1 MMAFDGLQTRTFA
14 NSLIPSYQHQAGAD
28 VGGENNGNK
37 TWSFLSIPGVSLQNQ
52 ETASYVPWSHA
63 HEDPY
68 DLINCLQ
75 NSSMNRKPT
84 DNSDCDGENEGLM
97 SNILNGAHS
106 QDNNTERSHPTFNPF
121 WSPKK
126 SSEELMQYSQSE
138 AKMQHNPNLSSNY
151 VSREAFS
158 KAHGQ
163 SMDKDVGEFCPQSN
177 GLAINHQ
184 LLFNWANVDR
194 DNHVQRV
201 QKVPPGLPAPKVGN
215 NYMSLIQQS
224 KCDISPADRERRKS
238 HPVNNFSDVSD
249 VLRYQS
255 PCFDPYYEDSYIQS
269 STKSSSNDQ
278 YVPQVSS
285 FESFTAGKHGSFPN
299 IHKQMFGMSHDD
311 GLVEQCKF
319 NGPSVS
325 TKSSPTMQSQKLLMA
340 DVGVMQRERNG
351 VRKQILKREA
361 FQDHLLEDRQ
371 QPQPFS
377 PSVNLPN
384 QYQSKMSIPRESI
397 TLNINQDIRHHILQ
411 GQIQNKVK
419 PQMKKENAMVHM
431 PAFLGENLLTRSLN
445 NSHMKGGAK
454 KQVFN
459 RSPPY
464 DLQGGSQS
472 LTFNGENGV
481 VSTGSTQQCVP
492 PIYPGRSSIPHNFSS
507 RSTLL
512 YGDLHDRSTMNES
525 ALFNSCV
532 REMVTNRVENTNHGR
547 ASVVMNKGGP
557 VVHLYFRVDE
567 CFEQWR
573 CLERERKRAEVVLV
587 RTFDG
592 KRIAAVTN
600 TSLLKSPPNP
610 TRVDHLLV
618 KQIREQSK
626 VASLMNWMECLHNSP
641 LPNVGTV
648 LNQHHMVICFTQ
660 ARREEELSSMSR
672 HQQQQ
677 RAYITESRENLMIIA
692 LKELAATTR
701 MLRKALW
708 CALQVTLPKSDKR
721 QENHGNKEATC
732 REGLTSP
739 FTQYSFK

>member
-1 MMAFDGLQTRTFA
+1 
-14 NSLIPSYQHQAGAD
+14 
-28 VGGENNGNK
+28 
-37 TWSFLSIPGVSLQNQ
+37 
-52 ETASYVPWSHA
+52 
-63 HEDPY
+63 
-68 DLINCLQ
+68 
-75 NSSMNRKPT
+75 
-84 DNSDCDGENEGLM
+84 
-97 SNILNGAHS
+97 
-106 QDNNTERSHPTFNPF
+106 
-121 WSPKK
+121 
-126 SSEELMQYSQSE
+126 
-138 AKMQHNPNLSSNY
+138 
-151 VSREAFS
+151 
-158 KAHGQ
+158 
-163 SMDKDVGEFCPQSN
+163 
-177 GLAINHQ
+177 
-184 LLFNWANVDR
+184 
-194 DNHVQRV
+194 
-201 QKVPPGLPAPKVGN
+201 
-215 NYMSLIQQS
+215 
-224 KCDISPADRERRKS
+224 
-238 HPVNNFSDVSD
+238 
-249 VLRYQS
+249 
-255 PCFDPYYEDSYIQS
+255 
-269 STKSSSNDQ
+269 
-278 YVPQVSS
+278 
-285 FESFTAGKHGSFPN
+285 
-299 IHKQMFGMSHDD
+299 
-311 GLVEQCKF
+311 
-319 NGPSVS
+319 
-325 TKSSPTMQSQKLLMA
+325 MA